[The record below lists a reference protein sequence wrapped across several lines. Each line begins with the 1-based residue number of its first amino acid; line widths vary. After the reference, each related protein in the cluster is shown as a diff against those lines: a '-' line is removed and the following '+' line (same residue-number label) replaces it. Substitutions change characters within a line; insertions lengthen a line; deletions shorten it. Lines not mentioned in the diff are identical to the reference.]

1 MQVNVEDVS
10 TVKKILHFELPN
22 EKLAEALN
30 EAYAELK
37 KNAKVKG
44 FRPGKAPRSVLE
56 RIYKKDVHEDVSKR
70 LVQEAFIEGLKDL
83 ELNILGAPQI
93 EPPEIDP
100 QSPFQFDATV
110 EVKPEIDDIDFKG
123 IKLDKTVYKVTDD
136 MIEAQLTMLQKNLAK
151 KEPITE
157 SRPIQKGDF
166 ALIDYEGFKDGESHA
181 ATPLTE
187 NHLFELGKST
197 IIEAFDDQL
206 VGMTAGEEKEVTV
219 TFPGDYYNKDLANL
233 DITYKVTLKE
243 IQKEILPELNDDLAK
258 GLGNYETLDAVKLT
272 IQDNLVQGYD
282 KRTEQELNEQIFQ
295 TLLEKTDF
303 EVPDVMINFELQ
315 QIISEAERS
324 FQYHNM
330 SFEDAGISKERL
342 EEKYRDTAEKQ
353 ARRHLI
359 LSQIVDQESMAL
371 SDEELDDGLKEMAAA
386 YQQPFEELK
395 KYMMTQNEQLA
406 YLKESLLEKKAIKLI
421 LENSDINEK
430 EAEETPKDEST
441 D

>member
-22 EKLAEALN
+22 DRLTAELDK
-30 EAYAELK
+30 AYAELK

-56 RIYKKDVHEDVSKR
+56 RIYKKEVHEDVASR
-70 LVQEAFIEGLKDL
+70 LVQESLIEGLQEL

-93 EPPEIDP
+93 DP
-100 QSPFQFDATV
+100 KELDPKSPFQFDATV
-110 EVKPEIDDIDFKG
+110 EVKPEMADIDFKG
-123 IKLDKTVYKVTDD
+123 IKLNKTIYKVTDD
-136 MIEAQLTMLQKNLAK
+136 MIDAQLKMIQKNLAK
-151 KEPITE
+151 KEPISE
-157 SRPIQKGDF
+157 SRPIEKGDY
-166 ALIDYEGFKDGESHA
+166 ALIDYEGFKDGEAHA
-181 ATPLTE
+181 AAPLTP
-187 NHLFELGKST
+187 NYLFELGKSSV
-197 IIEAFDDQL
+197 IEAFDDQI
-206 VGMTAGEEKEVTV
+206 VGMNKDDEKEFTI
-219 TFPGDYYNKDLANL
+219 TFPEDHSNKDLANEE
-233 DITYKVTLKE
+233 ITYKVTLKD
-243 IQKEILPELNDDLAK
+243 IQKEILPDLNDDLAK
-258 GLGNYETLDAVKLT
+258 GLGNYETLDAVKLA

-295 TLLEKTDF
+295 DLLDKTEF
-303 EVPDVMINFELQ
+303 EVPEVMINFELQ

-324 FQYHNM
+324 FSYHNM

-342 EEKYRDTAEKQ
+342 EEKYRDTAVKQ

-359 LSQIVDQESMAL
+359 LGQIVDQESMEL
-371 SDEELDDGLKEMAAA
+371 SDEELDEGLKEMAAA

-395 KYMMTQNEQLA
+395 RYMMTQNEQLA
-406 YLKESLLEKKAIKLI
+406 YLKESLLEKKAITLI

-430 EAEETPKDEST
+430 EADETSKDESS